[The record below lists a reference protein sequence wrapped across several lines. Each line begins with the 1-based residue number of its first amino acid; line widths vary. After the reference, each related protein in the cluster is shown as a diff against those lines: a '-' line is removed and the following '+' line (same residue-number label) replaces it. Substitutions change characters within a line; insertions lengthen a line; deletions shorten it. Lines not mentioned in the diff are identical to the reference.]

1 METLEE
7 LKEKYNNLN
16 EERSILY
23 KKIVKLEHR
32 ELYNNFKV
40 GKCWFNPCYDSF
52 KKIIAIDEEILHCIV
67 VNENSIRRDRY
78 YDLTAIKHWRKITSE
93 QFKDIYL
100 AVIKDIQDPD
110 LEDETESNWDR
121 TLESIKNSINN

>member
-7 LKEKYNNLN
+7 LRKKYNNLN

-23 KKIVKLEHR
+23 KKIKELEQR
-32 ELYNNFKV
+32 ELNNTFKV
-40 GKCWFNPCYDSF
+40 GKCWFNPCYDNF
-52 KKIIAIDEEILHCIV
+52 KKIIAVDKEILHCIV
-67 VNENSIRRDRY
+67 VNENSIRRERY
-78 YDLTAIKHWRKITSE
+78 NLEDIKHWRDITLE

-100 AVIKDIQDPD
+100 AVMKDIRDPD

-121 TLESIKNSINN
+121 TLKSIVNSINN

>member
-7 LKEKYNNLN
+7 LRKKYNNLN

-23 KKIVKLEHR
+23 KKIKELEQR
-32 ELYNNFKV
+32 ELNNTFKV

-52 KKIIAIDEEILHCIV
+52 KKIIAIDKKILHCIV
-67 VNENSIRRDRY
+67 VNENSIRRERY
-78 YDLTAIKHWRKITSE
+78 NLEDIKHWRDITLE

-100 AVIKDIQDPD
+100 AVMKDIRDPD

-121 TLESIKNSINN
+121 TLKSIVNSINN